1 MDAKNFSAPK
11 NWALAVALQQQI
23 ADYKTS
29 AKILT
34 MADEELA
41 GEDIFGEIDVA
52 ALRAAAVERVKRP
65 VVDIDAAM
73 KLTSAIEAQGGWGQF
88 VRPIGGAE

>member
-23 ADYKTS
+23 ANYKAS

-34 MADEELA
+34 MTDEELA
-41 GEDIFGEIDVA
+41 GQDIFGEIDVA

-88 VRPIGGAE
+88 ARPAGGVD